1 MAAGLLV
8 DPAKDQHLRKLLG
21 TKRWESQWHG
31 RLRTDQADQERCW
44 PLTSRFINMLHHV
57 ASFLLEHSLIGL
69 SDQTTGKAAKM
80 STQIL
85 ANHENIVEIC
95 RIIVEWLSIIVY
107 QIVESCANCL
117 LLRLCSDTCS
127 DNVSGPY
134 GAVQVAHLWDR
145 INYLEKRCRS
155 YVHFLSSQ
163 QTSQND
169 SPNGTMEKPWEAW
182 ILPWNIM
189 KRSFA

>member
-1 MAAGLLV
+1 
-8 DPAKDQHLRKLLG
+8 
-21 TKRWESQWHG
+21 
-31 RLRTDQADQERCW
+31 
-44 PLTSRFINMLHHV
+44 
-57 ASFLLEHSLIGL
+57 LLEHSLIGL